1 VVINKQNV
9 SKKAMLHPEWGTG
22 KKASWTSK
30 YGSVTFNFASREL
43 PWGGMNEVGLVAA
56 SMMLNAA
63 EYPDPDSR
71 PAIFAGQWLQ
81 YQLDNFS
88 TVQEVLASD
97 SKIRMAPNG
106 PAKAHFFVSDMQG
119 NCAVIE
125 FIDGKMIY
133 YNNETLPVKAL
144 TNSTYAESIEYWKK
158 GQAPNFDPFS
168 SLGRFITAADMV
180 KAYDSK
186 APIDYAFDILNE
198 VAQGTVEE
206 IDGVSIRSMAGTEWS
221 IVYDIKNLRVYFRT
235 FDNKK
240 IRYVDMSSFDFS
252 CKTPVKVLDIQED
265 FSEDVSSKFINY
277 TNKIN
282 REFIRKTLR
291 DSDEVKEYIAK
302 YPDTT
307 VCTE

>member
-1 VVINKQNV
+1 
-9 SKKAMLHPEWGTG
+9 
-22 KKASWTSK
+22 
-30 YGSVTFNFASREL
+30 
-43 PWGGMNEVGLVAA
+43 
-56 SMMLNAA
+56 
-63 EYPDPDSR
+63 
-71 PAIFAGQWLQ
+71 
-81 YQLDNFS
+81 
-88 TVQEVLASD
+88 
-97 SKIRMAPNG
+97 
-106 PAKAHFFVSDMQG
+106 
-119 NCAVIE
+119 
-125 FIDGKMIY
+125 MIQKH
-133 YNNETLPVKAL
+133 L
-144 TNSTYAESIEYWKK
+144 
-158 GQAPNFDPFS
+158 
-168 SLGRFITAADMV
+168 
-180 KAYDSK
+180 
-186 APIDYAFDILNE
+186 IDYAFDILNE

-240 IRYVDMSSFDFS
+240 IRYIDMSSFDFS

-307 VCTE
+307 VCIDK